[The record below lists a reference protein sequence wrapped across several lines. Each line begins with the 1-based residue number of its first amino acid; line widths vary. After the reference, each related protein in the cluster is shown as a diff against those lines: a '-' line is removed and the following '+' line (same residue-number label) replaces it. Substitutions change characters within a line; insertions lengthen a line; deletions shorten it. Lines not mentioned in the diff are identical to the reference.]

1 MSEPTLDMGEIL
13 LLEMLQMTEVLN
25 CSLEDVK
32 KMDAKEFRVIQKMV
46 RGRNKAREYYRK
58 NPKPFGGG

>member
-25 CSLEDVK
+25 CSLEEVK
-32 KMDAKEFRVIQKMV
+32 EMDAKEFRVVQKMV
-46 RGRNKAREYYRK
+46 RGRNKAREFYRK
-58 NPKPFGGG
+58 NPKAFGGG

>member
-1 MSEPTLDMGEIL
+1 MSEPALDMGEIL

-25 CSLEDVK
+25 CSLEEVK
-32 KMDAKEFRVIQKMV
+32 KLDAKEFRTIQKMI

-58 NPKPFGGG
+58 NPKAFGG